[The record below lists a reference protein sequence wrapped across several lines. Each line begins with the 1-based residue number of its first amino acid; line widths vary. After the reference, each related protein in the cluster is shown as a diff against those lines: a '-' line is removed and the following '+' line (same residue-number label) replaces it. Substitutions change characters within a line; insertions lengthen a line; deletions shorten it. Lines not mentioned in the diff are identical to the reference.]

1 MFRNLLI
8 MIVLCLSLTSAQY
21 VLDPTCPT
29 TKHIKN
35 ITIDGEHY
43 KDKETYLTETFRF
56 VIS

>member
-1 MFRNLLI
+1 